1 MQFWSFGLMQQ
12 IKAHHLVKS
21 LPKSLVKWE
30 TDAKKLEPPKPK
42 LPSLIT
48 DKIFVLTIS
57 YSFSNLRTHE
67 IIYLGFEVTIVL
79 VGLTLFNKVWDVLY
93 SMI

>member
-1 MQFWSFGLMQQ
+1 MQQ

-30 TDAKKLEPPKPK
+30 TDTKKKLEPPKPK

-48 DKIFVLTIS
+48 DKIFVLTIP

-67 IIYLGFEVTIVL
+67 IIYLGFEITIVL
-79 VGLTLFNKVWDVLY
+79 VGLMLFNKAWDVLY